1 MHGPFMPDAA
11 MPASICPDAI
21 TWEGVECALGLMQ
34 RLFGLVVDCS
44 ARRCV
49 DIKLSVTN
57 LHVSTV
63 KFERFTCTVT
73 DALATHMQTKIERC
87 VRLKPRRS

>member
-1 MHGPFMPDAA
+1 
-11 MPASICPDAI
+11 MPACISLDGI

-44 ARRCV
+44 ALRCV

-57 LHVSTV
+57 PHVSTV
-63 KFERFTCTVT
+63 ELERFKCTVSP
-73 DALATHMQTKIERC
+73 HMQTKIERY
-87 VRLKPRRS
+87 VRLKPT

>member
-1 MHGPFMPDAA
+1 
-11 MPASICPDAI
+11 
-21 TWEGVECALGLMQ
+21 MQ

-57 LHVSTV
+57 LHVSIV
-63 KFERFTCTVT
+63 KFERYTCTVT
-73 DALATHMQTKIERC
+73 DALATCTHADKD
-87 VRLKPRRS
+87 